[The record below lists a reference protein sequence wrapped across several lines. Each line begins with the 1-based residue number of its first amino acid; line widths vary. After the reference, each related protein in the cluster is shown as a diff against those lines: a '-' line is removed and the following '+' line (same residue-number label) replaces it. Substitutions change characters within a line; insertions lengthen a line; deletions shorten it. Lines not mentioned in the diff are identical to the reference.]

1 MQYYSE
7 TTVTYSLPRVKNTI
21 SKESKYRSRR
31 KRYLMTVG
39 NSQSSYQK
47 SFYLFVTPFELR
59 QIIKEYIENNFVII
73 HISNI

>member
-7 TTVTYSLPRVKNTI
+7 TTVTYNLPKVKNTI
-21 SKESKYRSRR
+21 SKENKYRSRR

-39 NSQSSYQK
+39 NSRANCQK